1 MTSPKDRSRNRS
13 HPHRRDSSN
22 EYHSQSRECSC
33 GVGESCDN
41 SHSSYRT
48 NHRYRYRDRDCS
60 RRMKRERDNESLLSR
75 QKKYVKDPVEIHNIK
90 QKDGEIIEDFMERF
104 KVKTG
109 SMKGAPECIRI
120 SGFMHGVNNLELTKR
135 LNEHVPK
142 TMEETMITTVA
153 FIRGEAVA
161 AGKKKGHTSWRTQ
174 DQSKRHTSE
183 KKSDFRGQPR
193 EGRGSSRFYPLTRT
207 PKEILMAKAEKF
219 QPPPPMQ
226 RGASS
231 YNCRA
236 YGNNLHSDEVLR
248 GSEKALSIDK
258 TWFVWKGKDRAFE
271 RGLQLLTSID
281 LSSNKLSGKLPNDI
295 TSLRELVSLNFSFN
309 KLHGEV
315 PKDIGQ
321 LKSLQ
326 SLDLSRNEFYGIIP
340 TSLSQLTFLGYLD
353 LSNNDL
359 SGRIPSGPQL
369 QLFNFSFYSGN
380 PQLCGPPLTQRCAFP
395 PATTVEKEDDEDA
408 DDLWKSD
415 VTCLGAGFAVGFLG
429 ICGTL
434 LFNRWCRNFLFALL
448 SQFKDWM
455 YVTVVVQSRKLQRK
469 IRRRMNISICCA
481 IVSS

>member
-1 MTSPKDRSRNRS
+1 MRGSL
-13 HPHRRDSSN
+13 
-22 EYHSQSRECSC
+22 SQ
-33 GVGESCDN
+33 
-41 SHSSYRT
+41 Y
-48 NHRYRYRDRDCS
+48 
-60 RRMKRERDNESLLSR
+60 KRDNLKLLSSLVIDNLVLEALHIALWVDLGLIPNTLHATGYTAR
-75 QKKYVKDPVEIHNIK
+75 VKPQQKKITKSSSLGSFLPDDLVPRAISYAPSGRIPDPCL
-90 QKDGEIIEDFMERF
+90 R
-104 KVKTG
+104 
-109 SMKGAPECIRI
+109 
-120 SGFMHGVNNLELTKR
+120 
-135 LNEHVPK
+135 
-142 TMEETMITTVA
+142 
-153 FIRGEAVA
+153 
-161 AGKKKGHTSWRTQ
+161 
-174 DQSKRHTSE
+174 
-183 KKSDFRGQPR
+183 
-193 EGRGSSRFYPLTRT
+193 
-207 PKEILMAKAEKF
+207 
-219 QPPPPMQ
+219 

-248 GSEKALSIDK
+248 ESKKALSIDK

-380 PQLCGPPLTQRCAFP
+380 PQLCGPPLTKRCAFP

-415 VTCLGAGFAVGFLG
+415 VTCLGSGFAVGFWG

-469 IRRRMNISICCA
+469 IRRRMNISICSA